1 MEYSNELSVAFGA
14 LKTKT
19 TKEIYRLDEEQYLV
33 FTDIELPTNFR
44 VDFGLSENGDTISM
58 VGTDNKVL
66 MPDNLLTHAGKLHA
80 WVWVD
85 TGTYGGKTCY
95 HVIVPIKQ
103 RGNVTD
109 IQPTPAEQRTI
120 DSLIDALNEGVEAA
134 GDAADAAEAAVTH
147 YPKIVNGYWYV
158 WDPETEAWVDTG
170 VRAEGEGTGI
180 EKIEKTG
187 TQGLVDTY
195 TIYYTNGTTYTYTVT
210 NGAQGQ
216 QGPAG
221 PAGVD
226 GSDGEDGVS
235 PEVTITAI
243 TGGHR
248 VTITDADHPL
258 GQSFDVMDGQDGS
271 GDGIIA
277 DDFSTSISY
286 EIGDYVI
293 YNDLLYRF
301 TDAHTAGA
309 WVGTDATAV
318 LLANDVSLLR
328 SALNANGIYDK
339 LIEDEIPDTVQD
351 ITFNASGDV
360 QSITHSANNAAVRTD
375 AFTFAENSITEV
387 RTLSTGQSLTMVTN
401 LTTLE
406 TTITYS
412 EGGNG

>member
-1 MEYSNELSVAFGA
+1 MSISNELRVAFGP

-19 TKEIYRLDEEQYLV
+19 TGDLYRLDEEQYLM
-33 FTDIELPTNFR
+33 FTDIELPSRFR
-44 VDFGLSENGDTISM
+44 VDFGLSESGDTISM
-58 VGTDNKVL
+58 VGTNNKVL
-66 MPDNLLTHAGKLHA
+66 IPDRLLTDAGVLHA
-80 WVWVD
+80 WVWLD

-95 HVIVPIKQ
+95 HAIIPLKQ

-109 IQPTPAEQRTI
+109 ITPTPAEQSTI

-134 GDAADAAEAAVTH
+134 GEAADAAEAAVTH
-147 YPKIVNGYWYV
+147 YPKIVEGYWFV
-158 WDPETEAWVDTG
+158 WDAANEEWVDTG

-221 PAGVD
+221 PAGAD

-277 DDFSTSISY
+277 DDFSTSTSY

-328 SALNANGIYDK
+328 SALNALGLSVVNGKINVTY
-339 LIEDEIPDTVQD
+339 EEV
-351 ITFNASGDV
+351 
-360 QSITHSANNAAVRTD
+360 SA
-375 AFTFAENSITEV
+375 
-387 RTLSTGQSLTMVTN
+387 
-401 LTTLE
+401 
-406 TTITYS
+406 
-412 EGGNG
+412 